1 MKIITMS
8 IFLFGLMMG
17 NAQADRSFLVDSDWL
32 AENIEGD
39 KTVVLEVRYEPHRY
53 FTVGHIPGAIQ
64 VKRFKDLADNNSLTV
79 TRFPSRKQFQKTLRR
94 WGVQSDSTI
103 VIYDDTRTVTASR
116 LWVLLKLYGFSDS
129 QLKIL
134 DGGTIGWA
142 TFEDMTTEISPARK
156 PSNIVL
162 KEADSSMFV
171 RFPDVYDVITGPR
184 DNETTLIDARPPE
197 RYAGS
202 SSHGVQEGHIPG
214 AINIVSMDGTDSA
227 SQTWLDEDTMK
238 ELYQSVSKDQS
249 IIVYCDDGF
258 RMSSAYLQLK
268 SLGYKNVKLYDGG
281 WSQWGNWL
289 DLPTVKGDKPFDDT
303 FSL

>member
-1 MKIITMS
+1 MKIIMS
-8 IFLFGLMMG
+8 IFLFGLIMS
-17 NAQADRSFLVDSDWL
+17 NAQADRGFLVDSDWL
-32 AENIEGD
+32 AERIEDD
-39 KTVVLEVRYEPHRY
+39 KTVVLEVRYDPHRY
-53 FTVGHIPGAIQ
+53 FTIGHIPGAIQ
-64 VKRFKDLADNNSLTV
+64 VKRFKDLADNNSLTT
-79 TRFPSRKQFQKTLRR
+79 TRFPSKEQFQKTLRQ
-94 WGVQSDSTI
+94 WGVDYDSTI

-116 LWVLLKLYGFSDS
+116 LWVLLKLYGFDDS

-134 DGGTIGWA
+134 DGGTIGWS
-142 TFEDMTTEISPARK
+142 TFEDMTTEASSARK
-156 PSNIVL
+156 PSNITL

-171 RFPDVYDVITGPR
+171 RFPGVYDFVTRSR
-184 DNETTLIDARPPE
+184 DNKTTLIDARPPE

-202 SSHGVQEGHIPG
+202 SSHGVQNGHIPG

-227 SQTWLDEDTMK
+227 SQTWLDEDAME
-238 ELYQSVSKDQS
+238 ELYQSVPKGNS

-289 DLPTVKGDKPFDDT
+289 DLPTVEGDKPFDDR